1 HVAAPLLAQAMRRS
15 GSGTKSGSS
24 RGSMRSRRHAGADDI
39 VLSNV
44 WCPRK
49 ETVSTLLKL
58 LHDHQLVQV
67 RGTPASGK
75 TTLMHLLHARI
86 VNEDHNAKVYIYK
99 HWPQN
104 TMESIEGEE
113 RVRHYLPGYPQFQG
127 LKTYF
132 LFDEGQTS
140 YWDDDL
146 WLAFK
151 DYIQSKQSKLVFVIL
166 FCSYGDRR
174 VRPQEVKPTPLEFGP
189 GKVTLQRTLRK
200 DSEPL
205 GLLLDKEEY
214 KDVINRQAP
223 KLLVTDDL
231 QDLIY
236 NLTNGHVGSVLA
248 VVEFLLSKVMFCSKW
263 VDSLLI
269 VVQREASMLKGS
281 YYSMNDFVDDNP
293 TYDGFYKH
301 LSTTYVIARGMPQD
315 PAKYAQAIRTLLI
328 CGSIPKFT
336 STQPPE
342 VLSRLADG
350 HEKGFIHLDD
360 TDQYTFTSPLY
371 QQLWEWHLATPTD
384 YELPFPTLFS
394 FVEATI
400 KRFKPSQ
407 LVQSEKPVE
416 ALYQKEYYCERRSEE
431 R

>member
-1 HVAAPLLAQAMRRS
+1 MRRS

-174 VRPQEVKPTPLEFGP
+174 VERRREERSDERRRSSELVFPADEECR
-189 GKVTLQRTLRK
+189 GKSKRADRLDLTQLSFLRTHQTKVSTFYTTRSAL
-200 DSEPL
+200 
-205 GLLLDKEEY
+205 
-214 KDVINRQAP
+214 
-223 KLLVTDDL
+223 
-231 QDLIY
+231 
-236 NLTNGHVGSVLA
+236 LTNT
-248 VVEFLLSKVMFCSKW
+248 
-263 VDSLLI
+263 I
-269 VVQREASMLKGS
+269 
-281 YYSMNDFVDDNP
+281 
-293 TYDGFYKH
+293 T
-301 LSTTYVIARGMPQD
+301 
-315 PAKYAQAIRTLLI
+315 
-328 CGSIPKFT
+328 
-336 STQPPE
+336 
-342 VLSRLADG
+342 LSRLSARTAPSAD
-350 HEKGFIHLDD
+350 L
-360 TDQYTFTSPLY
+360 
-371 QQLWEWHLATPTD
+371 
-384 YELPFPTLFS
+384 
-394 FVEATI
+394 
-400 KRFKPSQ
+400 
-407 LVQSEKPVE
+407 
-416 ALYQKEYYCERRSEE
+416 
-431 R
+431 